1 MTARC
6 TTCST
11 RATII
16 IITIY
21 IITVTIIIQVYNL
34 FHPSNPV
41 TTRLE
46 PLLSAQFSRLAP
58 VNVPRCLQ

>member
-1 MTARC
+1 M
-6 TTCST
+6 
-11 RATII
+11 IDHGHEHHDHD
-16 IITIY
+16 
-21 IITVTIIIQVYNL
+21 TVSIHHDGQVYNL